1 MIIGPKRTDRRHH
14 SFDQGA
20 DEPPGQIDKEE
31 TNIETENPIDETE
44 PVEQVEEEEDIL
56 PPVFEE

>member
-1 MIIGPKRTDRRHH
+1 MTIGPKRKDRRHR

-20 DEPPGQIDKEE
+20 DEPPGLIDKEE
-31 TNIETENPIDETE
+31 ADMETENPIDETKA
-44 PVEQVEEEEDIL
+44 VEQVEDEDIM